1 MVDGCDRRALFD
13 RAFRC
18 TPRGL
23 RRPEAA
29 AYIGISPSKFDDWV
43 LRGLMPTPKR
53 QDGVV
58 VWDRF
63 ALDLAFD
70 VLPDSRDNQPDDQW
84 KDLKA

>member
-1 MVDGCDRRALFD
+1 MVEESGRRVFLD
-13 RAFRC
+13 RAGRC
-18 TPRGL
+18 APRGL
-23 RRPEAA
+23 RRLDAA
-29 AYIGISPSKFDDWV
+29 AYIGVSPSKFDDWV
-43 LRGLMPTPKR
+43 LRGLMPSPKR

-70 VLPDSRDNQPDDQW
+70 VLPDNHDAQPDDQW